1 MGKGRVKE
9 RARAHDIIDG
19 FVRVAKG
26 NINSGE
32 GGHTKLAKTKRAWNG
47 KPGRSDAQGR
57 ITQGTQ
63 KITCFLLYKET
74 KVSSSFLD
82 GVTPE
87 EDTNRTEKQIQK
99 STKYGIKRER
109 ERKKSKGECRQLWEC
124 FLIS

>member
-1 MGKGRVKE
+1 M
-9 RARAHDIIDG
+9 
-19 FVRVAKG
+19 
-26 NINSGE
+26 
-32 GGHTKLAKTKRAWNG
+32 AKTKRARNG

-99 STKYGIKRER
+99 STKYSIKRER
-109 ERKKSKGECRQLWEC
+109 DREKVRENVASYGNV
-124 FLIS
+124 S